1 MRRISFYL
9 LSISI
14 HRQYAALKQR
24 FARRMARQLIKEA
37 DSIEKATALT
47 EPVVHEVRS
56 APPVVAPRTQSLTR
70 GEKKFQFISRNWSPL
85 TPACPECKMGN
96 GYPKRSWPTREWADE
111 VWGKQHDRDKMDV
124 YACPVQPG
132 FWHLGH
138 RKEQSEEWKEH
149 TFRLG
154 FYMRCIGVQP
164 QTCGLQTQYNALNP
178 EQQKLARRTGRR
190 LIKKAG
196 TLAKA
201 AAMLTTQIRDEQVS
215 VTEQKSL
222 QGGLLTE
229 DEAETLESPKETT
242 EFDDWESYYDDDY
255 ELELD
260 GDCNESQP
268 CRGDEPGGDGYDD
281 LYAVR
286 RRRRRESRC
295 TCSGGGIHQKT
306 MCAATSAITFPGSYD
321 LSRSAMLS
329 KRTLK
334 YRSERSQ
341 TASTV

>member
-24 FARRMARQLIKEA
+24 VARRMGRRLIKEA
-37 DSIEKATALT
+37 CSIEEAAALT
-47 EPVVHEVRS
+47 ERVDNVETPS
-56 APPVVAPRTQSLTR
+56 QPVVAPRTKSLTR
-70 GEKKFQFISRNWSPL
+70 KEKKFQFISRNWSPL

-111 VWGKQHDRDKMDV
+111 VWEKQHDRDKMDV
-124 YACPVQPG
+124 YPCPVQPG

-138 RKEQSEEWKEH
+138 RKEPSEEWKEH
-149 TFRLG
+149 MFRLG

-164 QTCGLQTQYNALNP
+164 QTCGLQAQYNALGP
-178 EQQKLARRTGRR
+178 EQQKLARRSGRR

-201 AAMLTTQIRDEQVS
+201 AAIFTTQIRDEQVS

-222 QGGLLTE
+222 QGVLLTE
-229 DEAETLESPKETT
+229 DKTETLESLNETT

-268 CRGDEPGGDGYDD
+268 CRGDEPGGDY
-281 LYAVR
+281 Y
-286 RRRRRESRC
+286 
-295 TCSGGGIHQKT
+295 
-306 MCAATSAITFPGSYD
+306 YD
-321 LSRSAMLS
+321 LDAGPPPSRIEVYLQRWWNPAKSNV
-329 KRTLK
+329 
-334 YRSERSQ
+334 RSYLRYHFPWLGRYKQVSNVVEEDLEIPF
-341 TASTV
+341 

>member
-9 LSISI
+9 LSTSI

-24 FARRMARQLIKEA
+24 VARRMGRRLTKEA
-37 DSIEKATALT
+37 GLIETAAAFT
-47 EPVVHEVRS
+47 EPVVNEGTP
-56 APPVVAPRTQSLTR
+56 APPVVAPRTKSLTR
-70 GEKKFQFISRNWSPL
+70 KDKKFQFISRNWSSL

-96 GYPKRSWPTREWADE
+96 GYPKRSWPTREWAAE
-111 VWGKQHDRDKMDV
+111 VWEKQHDRDKMDV
-124 YACPVQPG
+124 YSCPVQPG

-149 TFRLG
+149 MFRLG

-164 QTCGLQTQYNALNP
+164 QTCGLQAQYNALDP
-178 EQQKLARRTGRR
+178 EQLKLARRTGRR

-201 AAMLTTQIRDEQVS
+201 VAIFTTQISDQQVR

-229 DEAETLESPKETT
+229 DNTETLESLNETT
-242 EFDDWESYYDDDY
+242 EVDDWESYYDDDY

-268 CRGDEPGGDGYDD
+268 CRGDEPGGDYYDD
-281 LYAVR
+281 LYAAPPP
-286 RRRRRESRC
+286 SR
-295 TCSGGGIHQKT
+295 IEVYPQRWWYPAK
-306 MCAATSAITFPGSYD
+306 
-321 LSRSAMLS
+321 
-329 KRTLK
+329 
-334 YRSERSQ
+334 
-341 TASTV
+341 STVRSYLRCHFPWLGRRKQVSNVVKEDIQIPF